1 MNIRSF
7 SSSHLLMYLKIL
19 YYVDEE
25 VVQGVGG
32 KRAPS
37 DRENLQA
44 GTRVKDC
51 LRDSSI
57 GTIFNSWYFFLSDCY
72 CIGWKSYNNMVI
84 RMMQ

>member
-1 MNIRSF
+1 
-7 SSSHLLMYLKIL
+7 MYLKIL
-19 YYVDEE
+19 YYIDEE

-44 GTRVKDC
+44 GTRVKDS

-57 GTIFNSWYFFLSDCY
+57 GLIFNSW
-72 CIGWKSYNNMVI
+72 
-84 RMMQ
+84 